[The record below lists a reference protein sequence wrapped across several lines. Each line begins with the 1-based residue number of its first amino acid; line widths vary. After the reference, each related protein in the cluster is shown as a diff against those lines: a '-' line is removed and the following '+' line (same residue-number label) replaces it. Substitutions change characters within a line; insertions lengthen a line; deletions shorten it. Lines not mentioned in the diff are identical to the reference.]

1 MTKPAGPET
10 AAPSVRTGPSAR
22 IRLACRAF
30 ILAGL
35 AAAVLG
41 LGAASASAATV
52 TAAAHSPAVSQISFL
67 PPDPCAP
74 AVVPPT
80 PI

>member
-1 MTKPAGPET
+1 MAEPTGPGT

-22 IRLACRAF
+22 IRFASRAF

-52 TAAAHSPAVSQISFL
+52 TAAAHSPAASQISFL

-74 AVVPPT
+74 VVPPT